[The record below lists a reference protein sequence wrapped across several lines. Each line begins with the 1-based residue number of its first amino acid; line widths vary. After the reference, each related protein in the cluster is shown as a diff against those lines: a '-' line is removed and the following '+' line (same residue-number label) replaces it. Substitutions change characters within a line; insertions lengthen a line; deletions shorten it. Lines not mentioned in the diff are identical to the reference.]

1 MIASALLGGS
11 VFVHF
16 FLISMISL
24 GIFLAGHKT
33 RKKRYREGSR
43 GQSRAVME
51 YSNIHC
57 FSYREHE
64 EATDGFREEL
74 GRVLLE

>member
-1 MIASALLGGS
+1 MIALALLGGS

-16 FLISMISL
+16 FLISMIGL
-24 GIFLAGHKT
+24 GIFLASHKT
-33 RKKRYREGSR
+33 QKKRYREGRR
-43 GQSRAVME
+43 GQSRTVME

-64 EATDGFREEL
+64 EATDGFRAEL
-74 GRVLLE
+74 GRVLLV